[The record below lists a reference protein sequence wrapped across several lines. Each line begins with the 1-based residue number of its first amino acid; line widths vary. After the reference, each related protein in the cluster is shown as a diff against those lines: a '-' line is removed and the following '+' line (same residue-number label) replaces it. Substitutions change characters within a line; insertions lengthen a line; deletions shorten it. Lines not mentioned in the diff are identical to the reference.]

1 MTTIEKK
8 DQKIEELK
16 KEIKE
21 KDLQIEFLQ
30 SKIKELINQKL
41 IYKIQKVYNFF
52 LPATYKNYRNSF
64 IQPLN
69 EIKEED
75 ESEEIKSE
83 EDFEDEYILD
93 LPAFVPNIKEEKK
106 NLNININSSKT
117 LKKSLK
123 LKIEKNLN
131 FTLKCIKKKSS
142 PKLKINLQKDLLLY
156 NEEIKKKD
164 KDIIFL
170 KQAYQS
176 LKKKSE
182 EEYNIL
188 ISSLNNLY
196 YLVKKLKNE
205 NNGKY
210 SKSDL

>member
-1 MTTIEKK
+1 MNSLDEKEKK
-8 DQKIEELK
+8 IIELTKEL
-16 KEIKE
+16 KE

-30 SKIKELINQKL
+30 SKIHELTNYK
-41 IYKIQKVYNFF
+41 YNFKIQKVYNFI
-52 LPATYKNYRNSF
+52 LLSSYKNYRSSF
-64 IQPLN
+64 TQPLN

-83 EDFEDEYILD
+83 EDFEEEYILD
-93 LPAFVPNIKEEKK
+93 LPAFVPNIKEEKQ
-106 NLNININSSKT
+106 LNVYSHKS
-117 LKKSLK
+117 LKRNLK

-131 FTLKCIKKKSS
+131 ITFKCVKRKNS

-170 KQAYQS
+170 KQAYKKK
-176 LKKKSE
+176 KKKSE
-182 EEYNIL
+182 EEYNSL
-188 ISSLNNLY
+188 TTSLNNLY

>member
-1 MTTIEKK
+1 MNSLDEKEKK
-8 DQKIEELK
+8 IIELTKEL
-16 KEIKE
+16 KE

-30 SKIKELINQKL
+30 SKIHELTNYK
-41 IYKIQKVYNFF
+41 YNFKIQKVYNFI
-52 LPATYKNYRNSF
+52 LLSSYKNYRSSF
-64 IQPLN
+64 TQPLN

-83 EDFEDEYILD
+83 EDFEEEYILD
-93 LPAFVPNIKEEKK
+93 LPAFVPNIKEEKQ
-106 NLNININSSKT
+106 LNVYSHKS
-117 LKKSLK
+117 LKRNLK

-131 FTLKCIKKKSS
+131 ITFKCVKRKNS

>member
-1 MTTIEKK
+1 MNSLEEKEKK
-8 DQKIEELK
+8 IIELTKEL
-16 KEIKE
+16 KE

-30 SKIKELINQKL
+30 SKIHELTNYK
-41 IYKIQKVYNFF
+41 YNFKIQKVYNFI
-52 LPATYKNYRNSF
+52 LLSSYKNYRSSF
-64 IQPLN
+64 TQPLN

-117 LKKSLK
+117 FKKSLK

-131 FTLKCIKKKSS
+131 FTLKCIKRKNS

-182 EEYNIL
+182 EEYNTL

>member
-1 MTTIEKK
+1 MTTIEEK
-8 DQKIEELK
+8 DKKIEELK
-16 KEIKE
+16 NEIKE

-52 LPATYKNYRNSF
+52 LPATYKNYRSSF

-106 NLNININSSKT
+106 NINININSSKSF
-117 LKKSLK
+117 KKSLK

>member
-1 MTTIEKK
+1 MTTIE
-8 DQKIEELK
+8 
-16 KEIKE
+16 E

-117 LKKSLK
+117 FKKSLK

>member
-117 LKKSLK
+117 FKKSLK

-131 FTLKCIKKKSS
+131 FTLKCIKRKNS

-156 NEEIKKKD
+156 NEEVKKKD

-182 EEYNIL
+182 EEYNTL

>member
-1 MTTIEKK
+1 MNSLDEKEKK
-8 DQKIEELK
+8 IIELTKEL
-16 KEIKE
+16 KE

-30 SKIKELINQKL
+30 SKIHELTNYK
-41 IYKIQKVYNFF
+41 YNFKIQKVYNFI
-52 LPATYKNYRNSF
+52 LLSSYKNYRSSF
-64 IQPLN
+64 TQPLN

-83 EDFEDEYILD
+83 EDFEEEYILD
-93 LPAFVPNIKEEKK
+93 LPAFVPNIKEEKQ
-106 NLNININSSKT
+106 LNVYSHKS
-117 LKKSLK
+117 LKRNLK

-131 FTLKCIKKKSS
+131 ITFKCVKRKNS

-182 EEYNIL
+182 EEYN
-188 ISSLNNLY
+188 
-196 YLVKKLKNE
+196 
-205 NNGKY
+205 
-210 SKSDL
+210 

>member
-1 MTTIEKK
+1 MNSLEEKEKK
-8 DQKIEELK
+8 IIELTKEL
-16 KEIKE
+16 KE

-30 SKIKELINQKL
+30 SKIHELTNYK
-41 IYKIQKVYNFF
+41 YNFKIQKVYNFI
-52 LPATYKNYRNSF
+52 LLSSYKNYRSSF
-64 IQPLN
+64 TQPLN

-83 EDFEDEYILD
+83 EDFEEEYILD
-93 LPAFVPNIKEEKK
+93 LPAFVPNIKEEKQ
-106 NLNININSSKT
+106 LNVYSHKS
-117 LKKSLK
+117 LKRNLK

-131 FTLKCIKKKSS
+131 ITFKCVKRKNS

-182 EEYNIL
+182 EEYNSL
-188 ISSLNNLY
+188 TTSLNNLY

>member
-1 MTTIEKK
+1 MNSLDEKEKK
-8 DQKIEELK
+8 IIELTKEL
-16 KEIKE
+16 KE

-30 SKIKELINQKL
+30 SKIHELTNYK
-41 IYKIQKVYNFF
+41 YNFKIQKVYNFI
-52 LPATYKNYRNSF
+52 LLSSYKNYRSSF
-64 IQPLN
+64 TQPLN

-83 EDFEDEYILD
+83 EDFEEEYILD
-93 LPAFVPNIKEEKK
+93 LPAFVPNIKEEKQ
-106 NLNININSSKT
+106 LNVYSHKS
-117 LKKSLK
+117 LKRNLK

-131 FTLKCIKKKSS
+131 ITFKCVKRKNS

-182 EEYNIL
+182 EEYNTL

>member
-1 MTTIEKK
+1 MTTIEEK

-106 NLNININSSKT
+106 NINININSSKSF
-117 LKKSLK
+117 KKSLK

-131 FTLKCIKKKSS
+131 FTLKCIKRKNS

-156 NEEIKKKD
+156 NEEVKKKD

-182 EEYNIL
+182 E
-188 ISSLNNLY
+188 
-196 YLVKKLKNE
+196 
-205 NNGKY
+205 
-210 SKSDL
+210 

>member
-21 KDLQIEFLQ
+21 KDLQIEFLE
-30 SKIKELINQKL
+30 SKIKELLNQKL

-117 LKKSLK
+117 FKKSLK

-156 NEEIKKKD
+156 NEEVKKKD

>member
-1 MTTIEKK
+1 M
-8 DQKIEELK
+8 LV
-16 KEIKE
+16 
-21 KDLQIEFLQ
+21 LL
-30 SKIKELINQKL
+30 SS
-41 IYKIQKVYNFF
+41 
-52 LPATYKNYRNSF
+52 YKNYRSSF
-64 IQPLN
+64 TQPLN

-83 EDFEDEYILD
+83 EDFEEEYILD
-93 LPAFVPNIKEEKK
+93 LPAFVPNIKEEKQ
-106 NLNININSSKT
+106 LNVYSHKS
-117 LKKSLK
+117 LKRNLK

-131 FTLKCIKKKSS
+131 ITFKCVKRKNS

-182 EEYNIL
+182 EEYNSL
-188 ISSLNNLY
+188 TTSLNNLY

>member
-1 MTTIEKK
+1 MNSLEEKEKK
-8 DQKIEELK
+8 IIELTKEL
-16 KEIKE
+16 KE
-21 KDLQIEFLQ
+21 KDLQIEFLK
-30 SKIKELINQKL
+30 SKIHELTIHKYNF
-41 IYKIQKVYNFF
+41 KIQKVYNFI
-52 LPATYKNYRNSF
+52 LLSSYKNYRSSF
-64 IQPLN
+64 TQPLN

-83 EDFEDEYILD
+83 EDFEEEYILD
-93 LPAFVPNIKEEKK
+93 LPAFVPNIKEEKQ
-106 NLNININSSKT
+106 LNVYSHKS
-117 LKKSLK
+117 LKRNLK

-131 FTLKCIKKKSS
+131 ITFKCVKRKNS

>member
-1 MTTIEKK
+1 MKR
-8 DQKIEELK
+8 
-16 KEIKE
+16 
-21 KDLQIEFLQ
+21 
-30 SKIKELINQKL
+30 
-41 IYKIQKVYNFF
+41 
-52 LPATYKNYRNSF
+52 KN
-64 IQPLN
+64 
-69 EIKEED
+69 
-75 ESEEIKSE
+75 
-83 EDFEDEYILD
+83 
-93 LPAFVPNIKEEKK
+93 
-106 NLNININSSKT
+106 
-117 LKKSLK
+117 
-123 LKIEKNLN
+123 
-131 FTLKCIKKKSS
+131 S

-182 EEYNIL
+182 EEYNSL
-188 ISSLNNLY
+188 TTSLNNLY

>member
-1 MTTIEKK
+1 MNSLDEKEKK
-8 DQKIEELK
+8 IIELTKEL
-16 KEIKE
+16 KE
-21 KDLQIEFLQ
+21 KDLQIEFLK
-30 SKIKELINQKL
+30 SKIHELTNCK
-41 IYKIQKVYNFF
+41 YNFKIQKVYNFI
-52 LPATYKNYRNSF
+52 LLSSYKNYRSSF
-64 IQPLN
+64 TQPLN

-83 EDFEDEYILD
+83 EDFEEEYILD
-93 LPAFVPNIKEEKK
+93 LPAFVPNIKEEKQ
-106 NLNININSSKT
+106 LNVYSHKS
-117 LKKSLK
+117 LKRNLK

-131 FTLKCIKKKSS
+131 ITFKCVKRKNS

-182 EEYNIL
+182 EEYNSL
-188 ISSLNNLY
+188 TTSLNNLY

>member
-1 MTTIEKK
+1 MNSLDEKEKK
-8 DQKIEELK
+8 IIELTKEL
-16 KEIKE
+16 KE

-30 SKIKELINQKL
+30 SKIHELTNYK
-41 IYKIQKVYNFF
+41 YNFKIQKVYNFI
-52 LPATYKNYRNSF
+52 LLSSYKNYRSSF
-64 IQPLN
+64 TQPLN

-83 EDFEDEYILD
+83 EDFEEEYILD
-93 LPAFVPNIKEEKK
+93 LPAFVPNIKEEKQ
-106 NLNININSSKT
+106 LNVYSHKS
-117 LKKSLK
+117 LKRNLK

-131 FTLKCIKKKSS
+131 ITFKCVKRKNS

-182 EEYNIL
+182 EEYNSL
-188 ISSLNNLY
+188 TTSLNNLY

>member
-117 LKKSLK
+117 FKKSLK